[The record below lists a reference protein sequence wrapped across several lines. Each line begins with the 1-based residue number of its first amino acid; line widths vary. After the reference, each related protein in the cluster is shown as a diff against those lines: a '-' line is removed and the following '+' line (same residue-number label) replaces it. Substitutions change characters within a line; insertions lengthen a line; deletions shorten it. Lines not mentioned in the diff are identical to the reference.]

1 MYSFFRSFVTIPF
14 LNRDP
19 KALNV
24 VQFIL
29 ESCLLRREKNMRDK
43 DGRLVVDLPPK
54 NVDLQV
60 LDFSRAERQIYKH
73 LEERARR
80 RFIELD
86 ADGKAMSSYTSI
98 LAMLMK
104 LRQCVD
110 HPLLVVSK
118 SASEDDD
125 GERLL
130 EGRAGETSV
139 KDLLANFAG
148 QSDGNIDTA
157 YAQQVLK
164 ELGENEA
171 PECVICYGE
180 VQDEVLLP
188 CYHRGCQDCI
198 VDFIGHCEDTGKEAT
213 CPTCGKG
220 PVKVSDLRSV
230 QRRRRRANVFSDQP
244 PSQDETVT
252 IGKVDLVS
260 STKLRALVRKLE
272 QVRQED
278 PTYKAL
284 VFSQFT
290 SFLGELRDSSLQLMA
305 DLIEPTLSKE
315 GVRWLR
321 FDGSMS
327 QAQRAATVEQFAET
341 STEPTV
347 LLISLKAGG
356 VGLNLTMANREL
368 REALTSN

>member
-24 VQFIL
+24 VQYIL

-54 NVDLQV
+54 TVDMQV

-110 HPLLVVSK
+110 HPLLVMSK
-118 SASEDDD
+118 TATEDDD
-125 GERLL
+125 GDKLL

-139 KDLLANFAG
+139 KELLADYAG
-148 QSDGNIDTA
+148 QREGSSDDA
-157 YAQQVLK
+157 YVQQVLK
-164 ELGENEA
+164 ELGENES
-171 PECVICYGE
+171 PECVICYNE

-188 CYHRGCQDCI
+188 CFHRGCQDCI
-198 VDFIGHCEDTGKEAT
+198 VDYIGHCEDQGKEAS

-220 PVKVSDLRSV
+220 PVKATQLRSV
-230 QRRRRRANVFSDQP
+230 QRRRKRVHAFAEP
-244 PSQDETVT
+244 ASQDETVT
-252 IGKVDLVS
+252 IGKVDLVQ
-260 STKLRALVRKLE
+260 STKLRALVRKLAQLRE
-272 QVRQED
+272 ED
-278 PTYKAL
+278 PTFKAL

-290 SFLGELRDSSLQLMA
+290 SFLGKLRHLQIQTDDRPHRA
-305 DLIEPTLSKE
+305 DVESRGRALAALRWEHEPGAACGDGRAVRRTLFGADRASHLTQSRR
-315 GVRWLR
+315 GW
-321 FDGSMS
+321 S
-327 QAQRAATVEQFAET
+327 QPDHG
-341 STEPTV
+341 EP
-347 LLISLKAGG
+347 
-356 VGLNLTMANREL
+356 
-368 REALTSN
+368 

>member
-1 MYSFFRSFVTIPF
+1 MKLEPWGLYSFFRSFVTIPF

-24 VQFIL
+24 VQYIL

-54 NVDLQV
+54 TVDIQV

-110 HPLLVVSK
+110 HPLLVMSK
-118 SASEDDD
+118 TATEDDD
-125 GERLL
+125 GDQLI
-130 EGRAGETSV
+130 EGRAGETNL
-139 KDLLANFAG
+139 KELLADYAG
-148 QSDGNIDTA
+148 QREGSSDDA
-157 YAQQVLK
+157 YVQQVLK
-164 ELGENEA
+164 ELGENES
-171 PECVICYGE
+171 PECVICYNE

-188 CYHRGCQDCI
+188 CFHRGCQDCI
-198 VDFIGHCEDTGKEAT
+198 VDYIGHCEDQGKEAS

-220 PVKVSDLRSV
+220 PVKASQLRSV
-230 QRRRRRANVFSDQP
+230 QRRRKRVHAFAEP
-244 PSQDETVT
+244 ASQDETVT
-252 IGKVDLVS
+252 IGKVDLVQ
-260 STKLRALVRKLE
+260 STKLRALVRKLAQLRE
-272 QVRQED
+272 ED
-278 PTYKAL
+278 PTFKAL

-290 SFLGELRDSSLQLMA
+290 SFLGKL
-305 DLIEPTLSKE
+305 LSP
-315 GVRWLR
+315 
-321 FDGSMS
+321 SPS
-327 QAQRAATVEQFAET
+327 
-341 STEPTV
+341 
-347 LLISLKAGG
+347 
-356 VGLNLTMANREL
+356 
-368 REALTSN
+368 